1 MNTTIPSCLLDL
13 SVSPLSERELP
24 RVSKTLRDLG
34 IAPQWQHTI
43 EKQAVFFLELRTEL
57 NYSDSDERALA
68 ERLAIAIWKAIGRF
82 VRIVMM
88 FPQLETWPGGIEF
101 DEHEY
106 TRLLRQ
112 H

>member
-1 MNTTIPSCLLDL
+1 MNTNAPTCLLDL

-24 RVSKTLRDLG
+24 KVSRTLRDLG
-34 IAPQWQHTI
+34 VAPQWQHTI

-57 NYSDSDERALA
+57 SYMDCNESALA
-68 ERLAIAIWKAIGRF
+68 ERIAIAIWKSIGRF
-82 VRIVMM
+82 VRIVVI

-106 TRLLRQ
+106 TRLLRR
-112 H
+112 